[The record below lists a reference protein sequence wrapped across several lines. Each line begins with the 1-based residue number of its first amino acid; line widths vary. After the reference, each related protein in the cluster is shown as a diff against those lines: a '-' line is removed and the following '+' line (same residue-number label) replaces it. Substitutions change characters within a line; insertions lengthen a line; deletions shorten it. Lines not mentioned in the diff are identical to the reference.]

1 MFLNLTKAVASKTPS
16 SLLTSSMS
24 LLSSSSN
31 PNGAMRAEIESRTRI
46 AERKKL
52 NKSSFVIFPVV
63 VVDPVV
69 AIFLPWMSETNC
81 LSVSNL
87 DFFLNF
93 FCRPGSWRRKA
104 CGRSSIACLEDAKQA
119 WTTMITIHHWAIINE
134 HLSQNIILEK
144 FVAVYYKTLITK
156 FRYLSCMQPIFILSS
171 DKTLFFYIQCWFR
184 YFFKFKA
191 KNNLM
196 NNL

>member
-24 LLSSSSN
+24 LLSNSSN

-63 VVDPVV
+63 VVAVV
-69 AIFLPWMSETNC
+69 AIFLPLMSETNC

-93 FCRPGSWRRKA
+93 FVDQEVGGERHAG
-104 CGRSSIACLEDAKQA
+104 EVQ
-119 WTTMITIHHWAIINE
+119 
-134 HLSQNIILEK
+134 
-144 FVAVYYKTLITK
+144 
-156 FRYLSCMQPIFILSS
+156 
-171 DKTLFFYIQCWFR
+171 
-184 YFFKFKA
+184 
-191 KNNLM
+191 
-196 NNL
+196 

>member
-1 MFLNLTKAVASKTPS
+1 
-16 SLLTSSMS
+16 
-24 LLSSSSN
+24 
-31 PNGAMRAEIESRTRI
+31 MRAEIESRTRI

-63 VVDPVV
+63 VVVPVV

-87 DFFLNF
+87 NFFLNF

-119 WTTMITIHHWAIINE
+119 WTTMIAIHHWAIINE

-144 FVAVYYKTLITK
+144 FVAVYYKTLITT
-156 FRYLSCMQPIFILSS
+156 FYLSVLYATKIYSFKWRNTFLLHGLDILPSLYQRINWWI
-171 DKTLFFYIQCWFR
+171 TF
-184 YFFKFKA
+184 
-191 KNNLM
+191 
-196 NNL
+196 

>member
-24 LLSSSSN
+24 LLSNSSN
-31 PNGAMRAEIESRTRI
+31 PNGAIRAEIESRTRI

-63 VVDPVV
+63 VV
-69 AIFLPWMSETNC
+69 AIFLPLMSETNC

-104 CGRSSIACLEDAKQA
+104 CGRSSIACLEDAQQA

-134 HLSQNIILEK
+134 HLSQNIILK
-144 FVAVYYKTLITK
+144 KLVAVYYKTLITK
-156 FRYLSCMQPIFILSS
+156 FHYLSWMQPIFILSS
-171 DKTLFFYIQCWFR
+171 DEILYCCI
-184 YFFKFKA
+184 
-191 KNNLM
+191 
-196 NNL
+196 